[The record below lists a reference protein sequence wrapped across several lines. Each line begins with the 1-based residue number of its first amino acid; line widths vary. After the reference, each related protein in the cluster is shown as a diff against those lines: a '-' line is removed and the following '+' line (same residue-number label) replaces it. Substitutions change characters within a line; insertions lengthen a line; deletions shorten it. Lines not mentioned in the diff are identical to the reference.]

1 VRRVQKAARACG
13 ALAGLVALVG
23 CGAAGGARETPHPR
37 NTLRA
42 WAAAVRARDATAAY
56 ALLDARARSE
66 TDAARFRALFD
77 AHHAELTAQAQTLD
91 ARAASEVRARARLT
105 LVDGEVVALVL
116 EDGAWRI
123 DGGVL
128 DAPGLRAPEDAV
140 AALRRALAR
149 QSLPGVLRVLS
160 RETRADVEAEI
171 ARFLEA
177 SADAAGVE
185 TRTEG
190 DTAEVRLGSGVR
202 VTLVREGGAWRVVDV
217 E

>member
-1 VRRVQKAARACG
+1 VLGSAGPCG

-23 CGAAGGARETPHPR
+23 CGAAGPGRSTPEPR
-37 NTLRA
+37 SALRA
-42 WAAAVRARDATAAY
+42 WAAAVRARDAGAAY
-56 ALLDARARSE
+56 ALLDERARSE
-66 TDAARFRALFD
+66 TDAARFQALFD
-77 AHHAELTAQAQTLD
+77 ANHAELTAQAQALD
-91 ARAASEVRARARLT
+91 ARAASDVRARARLT

-128 DAPGLRAPEDAV
+128 DAPGLRAPEDAI

-149 QSLPGVLRVLS
+149 RSLPGVLRVLS

-177 SADAAGVE
+177 SGDVAALE